1 MKTAFHIEMCRC
13 GHDFCKNSPQ
23 RHPRFSSE
31 GRKKPM
37 YKKLEILFHA
47 QELKENANLLSD
59 KQFQNAAKE
68 FSLFTLFQ
76 S

>member
-37 YKKLEILFHA
+37 YKKLEI
-47 QELKENANLLSD
+47 
-59 KQFQNAAKE
+59 
-68 FSLFTLFQ
+68 
-76 S
+76 